1 MHVSSDHL
9 AEDYCSQSD
18 MSRHCTNTKSLVEL
32 CRALD
37 RKSKPA
43 YSSDSIC
50 VVPFVNLAKI
60 ICLVLFY
67 TINLYVKT
75 QFCGVYLVF
84 HYIGYN

>member
-18 MSRHCTNTKSLVEL
+18 MSRHCTNTQSLVEL

-43 YSSDSIC
+43 YSSDSESIST
-50 VVPFVNLAKI
+50 VN
-60 ICLVLFY
+60 
-67 TINLYVKT
+67 
-75 QFCGVYLVF
+75 
-84 HYIGYN
+84 